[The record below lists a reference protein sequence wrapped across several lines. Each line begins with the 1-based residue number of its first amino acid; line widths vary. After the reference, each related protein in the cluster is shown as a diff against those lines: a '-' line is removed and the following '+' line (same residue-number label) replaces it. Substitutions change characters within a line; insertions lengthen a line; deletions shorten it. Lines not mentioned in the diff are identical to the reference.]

1 VHAPPHRC
9 ADKGGRSSA
18 ERVPERELPVR
29 QEYAWHDIPAGEGE
43 TTAEWRLCAAGMVH
57 DPLGIMDF
65 GIPRKVE
72 DPDAERALPH
82 R

>member
-1 VHAPPHRC
+1 MEVVESM
-9 ADKGGRSSA
+9 K
-18 ERVPERELPVR
+18 
-29 QEYAWHDIPAGEGE
+29 
-43 TTAEWRLCAAGMVH
+43 CAAGMVH

-72 DPDAERALPH
+72 DRDAERALPH